1 MKDLIHL
8 PEKSRDAIYDAFD
21 PVLIMNES
29 VESNLPR
36 MLELILTFEGSD
48 EEYVEKIKAESQ
60 LIVGEVVCDIEEGF
74 IEGMNDVNVFLKENA
89 TVVVKAANSPE
100 KAALA
105 SMMAVPQ
112 IMKYVESA
120 TTQYKKDKE
129 AGTLPAKRVATPD

>member
-8 PEKSRDAIYDAFD
+8 PEKSRDAIYDEFD

-60 LIVGEVVCDIEEGF
+60 
-74 IEGMNDVNVFLKENA
+74 MSSPFL
-89 TVVVKAANSPE
+89 VH
-100 KAALA
+100 
-105 SMMAVPQ
+105 
-112 IMKYVESA
+112 
-120 TTQYKKDKE
+120 
-129 AGTLPAKRVATPD
+129 